1 MKKGYFKSPISY
13 SSIATGPIC
22 ILFIFVLPVI
32 ITPLLAQQAHPDR
45 GDLHLVKDFKQQA
58 AAAADTSRFRLA
70 SGTLYDKDRPAL
82 HRTAVK
88 VVAGQEAN
96 GSGAVISDDG
106 LILTSHFVAMQALSQ
121 LSTPRRNIIEKGFS
135 AGSEQEEI
143 PLQNYRLLVPI
154 KQLDVTRWITSR
166 IPDDYTYQDSIKQLQ
181 ELQKQLVKKYR
192 TRPDQSIQLNE
203 MYGGNRF
210 LLSIYRRISDVRLV
224 QVPSIKIAQ
233 LRGTDSY
240 HRWPRYSGSYAL
252 LRAYVSPDGTSRAF
266 NRSNRPWNPDISLS
280 INPKGL
286 QTDTTY
292 GLLSYPGSTFRTES
306 SYAYQYYQRD
316 LNPYIEASLV
326 DIIDGLKQAALAD
339 PSIALDNHWKRSNLQ
354 RSLRYYEGVK
364 WGFAHYDIIDQ
375 KKQMEKEFA
384 EWVKEDSLRQL
395 RYRRV
400 LPELKKSFRIAS
412 HNSPI
417 LYTSLYAINH
427 NKLLQIARLYYGY
440 YNYAQHPDS
449 LSYSARQRDGTL
461 RRHRQLMESMSV
473 DDQVDMLR
481 ELIVNFYEL
490 PARNQLPLMYTAFD
504 TDSKAAFR
512 KSVESFL
519 KRQREQSVVF
529 DTSAGRTFL
538 NTKPADIPKG
548 GDSLLVLFESIYN
561 GFKVGRKNH
570 TQHQPYLKPARRLY
584 IEGIHRMRSD
594 SLEKPEADGTL
605 RISTGQ
611 LSVWESPDTLA
622 SPYTTLSDLIAYG
635 EQQDAKLPD
644 FIREWEKGWQNQQSL
659 TLDGHDITLS
669 GKTGFMPISG
679 LTTHDLSDGS
689 SGGPIISGDG
699 SLAGV
704 TLETNFKGIIGD
716 FYIDPGQR
724 RAINLD
730 IRYIL
735 ALIDHYDKANHIV
748 PSLSLGE

>member
-1 MKKGYFKSPISY
+1 
-13 SSIATGPIC
+13 
-22 ILFIFVLPVI
+22 
-32 ITPLLAQQAHPDR
+32 
-45 GDLHLVKDFKQQA
+45 
-58 AAAADTSRFRLA
+58 
-70 SGTLYDKDRPAL
+70 
-82 HRTAVK
+82 
-88 VVAGQEAN
+88 
-96 GSGAVISDDG
+96 
-106 LILTSHFVAMQALSQ
+106 
-121 LSTPRRNIIEKGFS
+121 
-135 AGSEQEEI
+135 
-143 PLQNYRLLVPI
+143 
-154 KQLDVTRWITSR
+154 
-166 IPDDYTYQDSIKQLQ
+166 
-181 ELQKQLVKKYR
+181 
-192 TRPDQSIQLNE
+192 
-203 MYGGNRF
+203 
-210 LLSIYRRISDVRLV
+210 
-224 QVPSIKIAQ
+224 
-233 LRGTDSY
+233 
-240 HRWPRYSGSYAL
+240 
-252 LRAYVSPDGTSRAF
+252 
-266 NRSNRPWNPDISLS
+266 
-280 INPKGL
+280 
-286 QTDTTY
+286 
-292 GLLSYPGSTFRTES
+292 
-306 SYAYQYYQRD
+306 
-316 LNPYIEASLV
+316 
-326 DIIDGLKQAALAD
+326 
-339 PSIALDNHWKRSNLQ
+339 
-354 RSLRYYEGVK
+354 
-364 WGFAHYDIIDQ
+364 
-375 KKQMEKEFA
+375 
-384 EWVKEDSLRQL
+384 
-395 RYRRV
+395 
-400 LPELKKSFRIAS
+400 
-412 HNSPI
+412 
-417 LYTSLYAINH
+417 
-427 NKLLQIARLYYGY
+427 
-440 YNYAQHPDS
+440 
-449 LSYSARQRDGTL
+449 
-461 RRHRQLMESMSV
+461 MSV